1 MRRLPRSASTKNS
14 GAWSESGRLVQAN
27 KDAWTDAAL
36 TVSQNQA
43 AWDRA
48 STDVSLGKAD
58 WDEAYVTAVNLTQSV
73 RQSGTETTLR
83 HGDLA
88 ITLGDKISLTDQ
100 SGTWVFE
107 NGTFV
112 KQ

>member
-1 MRRLPRSASTKNS
+1 MTKNS
-14 GAWSESGRLVQAN
+14 GTWNEAGQLVQAN
-27 KDAWTDAAL
+27 KDAWTGAAL
-36 TVSQNQA
+36 TVSQHQA
-43 AWDRA
+43 AWDQA
-48 STDVSLGKAD
+48 STDVTLGKAD
-58 WDEAYVTAVNLTQSV
+58 WDEAYVTAVNLTQSI
-73 RQSGTETTLR
+73 QQTAEATTLK

-107 NGTFV
+107 NGAFV